1 MGLIPKSGEDSPHTV
16 IARIHWEIL
25 PTSSD
30 GSYGSNQP
38 VDIGLILLRADGTSF
53 EEAKIK
59 LESFLNNS
67 IDDKNFAHIWKRGQL
82 S

>member
-16 IARIHWEIL
+16 IVRINWEVL

-38 VDIGLILLRADGTSF
+38 VDIGLILFRADGLSF
-53 EEAKIK
+53 QESKNK
-59 LESFLNNS
+59 LESFLSNAV
-67 IDDKNFAHIWKRGQL
+67 DDKNFVHIWKRGQ
-82 S
+82 SV

>member
-1 MGLIPKSGEDSPHTV
+1 MALIPKAGEESPHTAIV
-16 IARIHWEIL
+16 RIHWEVL
-25 PTSSD
+25 PISSD

-53 EEAKIK
+53 QEAKVK

-67 IDDKNFAHIWKRGQL
+67 IDDKNFAHIWKRGQ
-82 S
+82 SS